1 MYIESLLQQ
10 KDLLLRQMKDLLLV
24 NDTFNLQKL
33 KNEYDYIINRIDN
46 LNFGKIKTNY
56 LNNTETGGETY
67 SHVSFSNKINPKHA
81 KYIKEFKNPVAD
93 YNFLLDNKE
102 IYKVNTN
109 KENFVQTNQDSLQTN
124 KDSIQTH
131 KTNKNSGF
139 NGINGDGLRITDCDE
154 SNEMEYNNE
163 SSYNDYTTY

>member
-56 LNNTETGGETY
+56 LNNTETGGETPQIWREDHGY
-67 SHVSFSNKINPKHA
+67 
-81 KYIKEFKNPVAD
+81 
-93 YNFLLDNKE
+93 
-102 IYKVNTN
+102 
-109 KENFVQTNQDSLQTN
+109 FVRGP
-124 KDSIQTH
+124 
-131 KTNKNSGF
+131 GF
-139 NGINGDGLRITDCDE
+139 GRRSRKLFHLT
-154 SNEMEYNNE
+154 
-163 SSYNDYTTY
+163 